1 MNNITSRKFTFIIL
15 ILLLAVAGIIAQD
28 VVNDINSQLQE
39 KYNEKIANKKDV
51 YQRTLRFINENPHS
65 PGLSTLYFY
74 LAEMSTEIDIHNPS
88 VTAGYYKKILE
99 KDTNFLQKDAV
110 LYNIGYYGFAAEVY
124 QRDEARQKNIDL
136 VMNWPDSLRLSEERL
151 QYVLAAYRQVWE
163 DFPES
168 SYNTEA
174 GYRLGTVYFEI
185 ALDTRVPQEYYEKAI
200 YYFDL
205 VSKKEDDPLA
215 NYGLFQRAWT
225 HFASANFTKAIEDF
239 TLILQTIHVDS
250 LQIEKTFFE
259 ADAIENIAFSLIEYD
274 GTDFEQFSL
283 AAAKAKEIF
292 HSFVSKEY
300 GKEVILKSIE
310 LKHKYNAPMQ
320 AADLYNAYIA
330 LYPEGLNCPIFV
342 DSIMTIYKRNPS
354 RTRSSVPAEE
364 LVIDEYIRLTKDF
377 RVDSPWFQD
386 NADIDKTPQLA
397 IIREAY
403 EFMEPKYYNNF
414 AQSAE
419 ENDYLIYKELVENY
433 CRYDAFSDDAGAKQM
448 ENMRKNVIDFSQD
461 MAESS
466 QEPRLYLAVVA
477 DINTFIE
484 SYPEHPALQEY
495 KETEFYNYEQIYN
508 VLKPTIGD
516 SAYVD
521 TVNNVTLNKED
532 LDSLFVMAARKY
544 EDYLNTAATSSKTIE
559 TELIRIVYQRAE
571 LNYARNDFEEAY
583 NDFNRLLNYA
593 INNEIKKI
601 SYARLA
607 EISQSRNDYSGA
619 ENYYREATK
628 YASDEEKQVY
638 NNNILATM
646 QTKANTL
653 ADSAD
658 YISAAQEYL
667 RLAAEIE
674 NDDLEKSIGFIVK
687 AIESYQ
693 QAGENQT
700 VINLFLDVAAKKNDK
715 NDILAAYI
723 SAWTISDSLQDWE
736 QSAGLRKQFINK
748 FKDSNEAYKLRLQI
762 IGFYEGE
769 QFNDKERAADM
780 YLQLHDEADQMD
792 IGEDRKENIFL
803 NAYRIYNE
811 LGNENMI
818 VELCLRFEKLYP
830 SHPKANDF
838 LIRIAKIYNDRGEEQ
853 KFEELAAYLYKKDPT
868 IDLFITI
875 AAEKLKEIKTE
886 VDSLFESEQY
896 SRMFTRIKDFKLT
909 DEHYREKNL
918 HLPTEAIYEAFDY
931 YDNYITFYNRFEE
944 EVNRIEVS
952 FLASTP
958 GELLRVNELTE
969 WKNHLTE
976 GQRRIPKLMEQC
988 DALKADIIAL
998 IQEGNNFGLKPEDRT
1013 RALYIGG
1020 KIYDHGADVVQKQI
1034 QKYIDVSKQ
1043 LNNEQMTAN
1052 PVQQK
1057 QYKMTINNKGNEFV
1071 LAFLKKGVQLYNTLL
1086 STFYDGKDYSDQWT
1100 DLAYGRLVDLGVR
1113 KLKVFE
1119 HIFTNYAWEVNS
1131 SALSD
1136 LSTSSVNSASWHAV
1150 QIAPQSSTVF
1160 DSARVILI
1168 PPRPGIYLKR
1178 EFTAEIKPEL
1188 ITFDYAYDKP
1198 VEVYLN
1204 NVLVEKA
1211 ATLRED
1217 FVKVN
1222 NVLTPHYS
1230 VDSSRNMKYGLNN
1243 IIIKIAVDSTAVD
1256 ATPFSSFITLQYD
1269 KEKLEIAKTTEKRIL
1284 LSDYSW
1290 LTRKDDF
1297 VLEEATSNIEEET
1310 AVTDTMPADSLA
1322 YAQVQTDTMA
1332 TNQEEAGWFSA
1343 SASNFQFFKAQM
1355 FGLES
1360 SEALDI
1366 WHPVIDSNNVETVY
1380 FKKDIDLDGD
1390 VIEAQAKLIGQN
1402 SVTLWVNGELVIA
1415 DQGLIVDDR
1424 LKKIQSHEI
1433 SIAQLKPGKN
1443 TILAKVV
1450 GGREFKG
1457 FIFEMNYTI
1466 RKTII
1471 NSVVDTPGISE

>member
-1 MNNITSRKFTFIIL
+1 MLLFAITG
-15 ILLLAVAGIIAQD
+15 VIAQE
-28 VVNDINSQLQE
+28 VVNDVHSRLQE
-39 KYNEKIANKKDV
+39 MYNKKIAYKKDV
-51 YQRTLRFINENPHS
+51 YQKTLRFINENPHS
-65 PGLSTLYFY
+65 PGLSTLYFN
-74 LAEMSTEIDIHNPS
+74 LAEMSTEVDIHNPS
-88 VTAGYYKKILE
+88 ITAGFYKKVLE
-99 KDTNFLQKDAV
+99 KDINFLQKDAV
-110 LYNIGYYGFAAEVY
+110 LYNIGYYGFTSEVY
-124 QRDEARQKNIDL
+124 QRDEARQRNIDL
-136 VMNWPDSLRLSEERL
+136 VMNWPDSLRLIEERL
-151 QYVLAAYRQVWE
+151 QYVLDAYRQVWE

-205 VSKKEDDPLA
+205 VSKKEGDVLA

-225 HFASANFTKAIEDF
+225 YFTSANFTNAIEDF
-239 TLILQTIHVDS
+239 THILQTIQVDS
-250 LQIEKTFFE
+250 LKIEKTFFE

-283 AAAKAKEIF
+283 AAEKAKEIF

-320 AADLYNAYIA
+320 AVDLYNAYIA
-330 LYPEGLNCPIFV
+330 LYPEELNCPLLV

-354 RTRSSVPAEE
+354 RTRGGVLAEE
-364 LVIDEYIRLTKDF
+364 LVVDEYIRLANDF
-377 RVDSPWFQD
+377 RVDSLWFQTNVD
-386 NADIDKTPQLA
+386 VDKTPQLT

-419 ENDYLIYKELVENY
+419 EEDYLVYKELVESY
-433 CRYDAFSDDAGAKQM
+433 CRYDAFKDEAGSKQM
-448 ENMRKNVIDFSQD
+448 ENMRKNVVDFSQD

-466 QEPRLYLAVVA
+466 QDPRLYFAVIA

-508 VLKPTIGD
+508 ILKSTIRD

-521 TVNNVTLNKED
+521 TVNNITLNKED

-544 EDYLNTAATSSKTIE
+544 EDYLTTAATSSKAIE

-571 LNYARNDFEEAY
+571 LNYARNEFEEAY
-583 NDFNRLLNYA
+583 TDFNRLLNYA
-593 INNEIKKI
+593 INNEIKKV

-607 EISQSRNDYSGA
+607 EISQSRNDYTGA

-646 QTKANTL
+646 QAKANTL

-658 YISAAQEYL
+658 YITAAQEYL

-674 NDDLEKSIGFIVK
+674 NDDLEKSLGFIVK

-700 VINLFLDVAAKKNDK
+700 AIDLFLDIAARKNDK

-736 QSAGLRKQFINK
+736 QSERLRKKFINK

-792 IGEDRKENIFL
+792 IDEDLKENIFL

-896 SRMFTRIKDFKLT
+896 SRMFASIKDFKRM
-909 DEHYREKNL
+909 DEHYRGKKL
-918 HLPTEAIYEAFDY
+918 QLPTEAIYEAFDY
-931 YDNYITFYNRFEE
+931 YGNYITFHNRFKEE
-944 EVNRIEVS
+944 LNRIEVS

-958 GELLRVNELTE
+958 DELLRVNELTE

-976 GQRRIPKLMEQC
+976 GKRRIPKLLEQC
-988 DALKADIIAL
+988 DALKVDIIAL

-1013 RALYIGG
+1013 QALYVGG
-1020 KIYDHGADVVQKQI
+1020 KIYDHAADVVQKQI
-1034 QKYIDVSKQ
+1034 QKYINISKQ
-1043 LNNEQMTAN
+1043 LNNEQMQAN

-1057 QYKMTINNKGNEFV
+1057 QYKMAINNKGNEFV

-1100 DLAYGRLVDLGVR
+1100 DLANNRLVELGVR
-1113 KLKVFE
+1113 KPKVLE
-1119 HIFTNYAWEVNS
+1119 HIYTSSAWKVNS
-1131 SALSD
+1131 SALND
-1136 LSTSSVNSASWHAV
+1136 LSTNSVNSASWNSV
-1150 QIAPQSSTVF
+1150 QIATQSTVF

-1168 PPRPGIYLKR
+1168 PPRQDIYLKR
-1178 EFTAEIKPEL
+1178 EFSAEIKPEL

-1222 NVLTPHYS
+1222 NVLTPH
-1230 VDSSRNMKYGLNN
+1230 DSIATSKNMKYGLNN
-1243 IIIKIAVDSTAVD
+1243 IIIRIAVDSTAVD
-1256 ATPFSSFITLQYD
+1256 PTQFSSFITLQYD
-1269 KEKLEIAKTTEKRIL
+1269 QEKLEIAKTTEKKIL

-1290 LTRKDDF
+1290 LTRKDDY
-1297 VLEEATSNIEEET
+1297 VLEDTTSNIIEET
-1310 AVTDTMPADSLA
+1310 VVTDTIPADSLT
-1322 YAQVQTDTMA
+1322 YAQVQADSVATD
-1332 TNQEEAGWFSA
+1332 QEEEGWSSA
-1343 SASNFQFFKAQM
+1343 SVSNFQFFKAQM

-1360 SEALDI
+1360 SGALDI
-1366 WHPVIDSNNVETVY
+1366 WHPVIDSNKVETVY

-1390 VIEAQAKLIGQN
+1390 VIQAQVKIIGQN
-1402 SVTLWVNGELVIA
+1402 TVTLWVNGELVIA
-1415 DQGLIVDDR
+1415 DQGLIVDDK

-1433 SIAQLKPGKN
+1433 SIVQLKPGKN

-1466 RKTII
+1466 RKGS
-1471 NSVVDTPGISE
+1471 NEPEDR

>member
-1 MNNITSRKFTFIIL
+1 MNNNAINKFNLIIL
-15 ILLLAVAGIIAQD
+15 ILLFAMTGIIAQEI
-28 VVNDINSQLQE
+28 VNDINSQLQE
-39 KYNEKIANKKDV
+39 MYNKKIAYKKDV
-51 YQRTLRFINENPHS
+51 YQKTLRFINENPHS
-65 PGLSTLYFY
+65 PGLSTLYFN

-88 VTAGYYKKILE
+88 ITAGFYKKVLE
-99 KDTNFLQKDAV
+99 KDINFLQKDAV
-110 LYNIGYYGFAAEVY
+110 LYNIGYYGFNSEVY
-124 QRDEARQKNIDL
+124 RRDEARQRNIDL
-136 VMNWPDSLRLSEERL
+136 VMNWPDSLRLIEERL
-151 QYVLAAYRQVWE
+151 QYVLDAYRQVWE

-205 VSKKEDDPLA
+205 VSKKEGDALA

-225 HFASANFTKAIEDF
+225 YFTSANFTKAIEDF
-239 TLILQTIHVDS
+239 THILQTIQVDS
-250 LQIEKTFFE
+250 LKIEKTFFE

-283 AAAKAKEIF
+283 AAEKAKEIF

-320 AADLYNAYIA
+320 AVDLYNAYIA
-330 LYPEGLNCPIFV
+330 LYPEELNCPLLV

-354 RTRSSVPAEE
+354 RTRGGVPAEE
-364 LVIDEYIRLTKDF
+364 LVVDEYIRLANDF
-377 RVDSPWFQD
+377 RVDSLWFQT
-386 NADIDKTPQLA
+386 NVDIDKTPQLA

-419 ENDYLIYKELVENY
+419 EEDYLVYKELVESY
-433 CRYDAFSDDAGAKQM
+433 CCYDAFKDDAGSKQM
-448 ENMRKNVIDFSQD
+448 ENMRKNVVDFSQD

-466 QEPRLYLAVVA
+466 QNPRIYFAVIA

-521 TVNNVTLNKED
+521 TVNNITLSKED

-544 EDYLNTAATSSKTIE
+544 EDYLTTAATSSKAIE

-571 LNYARNDFEEAY
+571 LNYARNEFEEAY
-583 NDFNRLLNYA
+583 TDFNRLLNYA
-593 INNEIKKI
+593 VNNEVKKV

-607 EISQSRNDYSGA
+607 EISQARNDYTGA

-646 QTKANTL
+646 QAKANTL

-658 YISAAQEYL
+658 YITAAQEYL

-674 NDDLEKSIGFIVK
+674 NDDLGKSIGFIVK

-700 VINLFLDVAAKKNDK
+700 AIDLFLGIATRKNDK

-723 SAWTISDSLQDWE
+723 SAWTISDSLQDWK
-736 QSAGLRKQFINK
+736 QSEKLRKQFINK

-769 QFNDKERAADM
+769 QFNDKKHAADM

-792 IGEDRKENIFL
+792 IAEDRKENIFL

-896 SRMFTRIKDFKLT
+896 SKMFASIKAFKAA

-918 HLPTEAIYEAFDY
+918 NLPTEAIYEAFDY
-931 YDNYITFYNRFEE
+931 YGNYITFHNRFKEE
-944 EVNRIEVS
+944 LNRIEVS

-958 GELLRVNELTE
+958 DELLRVNELTE

-976 GQRRIPKLMEQC
+976 GKRRIPKLLEQC
-988 DALKADIIAL
+988 DALKTDIIAL

-1013 RALYIGG
+1013 RALYVGG
-1020 KIYDHGADVVQKQI
+1020 KIYDHAADVVQKQI
-1034 QKYIDVSKQ
+1034 QKYIAVSKQ

-1057 QYKMTINNKGNEFV
+1057 QYKMAINNKGNEFV

-1086 STFYDGKDYSDQWT
+1086 ATFYDGKDYSDQWT
-1100 DLAYGRLVDLGVR
+1100 DLANNRLVELGVR
-1113 KLKVFE
+1113 KPKVLE
-1119 HIFTNYAWEVNS
+1119 HIYTNSAWEVNKT
-1131 SALSD
+1131 AISD
-1136 LSTSSVNSASWHAV
+1136 LSTSSVNSASWNSV
-1150 QIAPQSSTVF
+1150 QIAPQSTVF
-1160 DSARVILI
+1160 DSAKVILV
-1168 PPRPGIYLKR
+1168 PSRQEMYLKR

-1204 NVLVEKA
+1204 NMLVEKA

-1230 VDSSRNMKYGLNN
+1230 VTSSRNMKSGLNN

-1256 ATPFSSFITLQYD
+1256 PTLFSSFITLQYD

-1297 VLEEATSNIEEET
+1297 VLEGTTSNIVDET
-1310 AVTDTMPADSLA
+1310 AVTDTIPADSLSST
-1322 YAQVQTDTMA
+1322 QVQTDTLA

-1343 SASNFQFFKAQM
+1343 GASNFQFFKAQM

-1366 WHPVIDSNNVETVY
+1366 WHPVIDSNKVETVY

-1390 VIEAQAKLIGQN
+1390 VIQAQVKMIGQN
-1402 SVTLWVNGELVIA
+1402 TVTLWVNGELVIA
-1415 DQGLIVDDR
+1415 DQGLIVDDK

-1433 SIAQLKPGKN
+1433 SIVQLKPGKN

-1450 GGREFKG
+1450 SGREFKG

-1466 RKTII
+1466 RKGG
-1471 NSVVDTPGISE
+1471 NESEDR

>member
-1 MNNITSRKFTFIIL
+1 MNNITGRKLTFII
-15 ILLLAVAGIIAQD
+15 IISLLAVVGIIAQD
-28 VVNDINSQLQE
+28 VVNDVNSQLQE
-39 KYNEKIANKKDV
+39 KFNKKIAYKKDV
-51 YQRTLRFINENPHS
+51 YQKTLRFINENPHS
-65 PGLSTLYFY
+65 PGLSTLYFN

-88 VTAGYYKKILE
+88 ITAGFYKKVLE
-99 KDTNFLQKDAV
+99 KDNNFLQKDAV
-110 LYNIGYYGFAAEVY
+110 LYNIGYYGFTSEVY
-124 QRDEARQKNIDL
+124 QRDEARQRNIDL
-136 VMNWPDSLRLSEERL
+136 VMNWPDSLRLTEERL
-151 QYVLAAYRQVWE
+151 QYVLDAYRQVWE

-185 ALDTRVPQEYYEKAI
+185 ALDTRVPQEYYDKAI

-205 VSKKEDDPLA
+205 VSKKDDDALA

-225 HFASANFTKAIEDF
+225 YFASANFTRAIEDF
-239 TLILQTIHVDS
+239 TLILQTIHLDS

-259 ADAIENIAFSLIEYD
+259 ADAIENIAYGLIEYD

-283 AAAKAKEIF
+283 AADKAKEIF

-320 AADLYNAYIA
+320 AVDLYNAYIA
-330 LYPEGLNCPIFV
+330 LYPEGLNCPLFA
-342 DSIMTIYKRNPS
+342 DSIMTIYKRNPA
-354 RTRSSVPAEE
+354 RTRGGVAAEE
-364 LVIDEYIRLTKDF
+364 LIIDEYIRLTKEF

-386 NADIDKTPQLA
+386 NADVDKTLQLA
-397 IIREAY
+397 VIREAF

-414 AQSAE
+414 AQSAD
-419 ENDYLIYKELVENY
+419 ENDYLIYKDLVENY
-433 CRYDAFSDDAGAKQM
+433 CRYDAFSDETGSKQM

-466 QEPRLYLAVVA
+466 QDPRLYFAVIT

-495 KETEFYNYEQIYN
+495 KETEFYNHEQIYN
-508 VLKPTIGD
+508 ILKPTIED

-521 TVNNVTLNKED
+521 TVNNITLNKDD

-544 EDYLNTAATSSKTIE
+544 EDYLTTTATSGKTME

-571 LNYARNDFEEAY
+571 LNYARNKFEEAY
-583 NDFNRLLNYA
+583 NDFIRLQSYA

-601 SYARLA
+601 SFARLA

-619 ENYYREATK
+619 ENYYREASK

-658 YISAAQEYL
+658 YIAAAQEYL

-674 NDDLEKSIGFIVK
+674 NDDLEKSMGFIVK

-693 QAGENQT
+693 QVGENQT
-700 VINLFLDVAAKKNDK
+700 AIDLFLDVAAKKNDK

-736 QSAGLRKQFINK
+736 QSERLRKQFINK

-792 IGEDRKENIFL
+792 IGEDQKESIFL

-896 SRMFTRIKDFKLT
+896 SRMFASIKAFKAA
-909 DEHYREKNL
+909 DEHYRDKNL
-918 HLPTEAIYEAFDY
+918 LLPTEAIYEAFDY
-931 YDNYITFYNRFEE
+931 YDNYITFHNRFEE
-944 EVNRIEVS
+944 ELNRIEVS

-958 GELLRVNELTE
+958 DELLRVNELTE

-976 GQRRIPKLMEQC
+976 GKRRIPKLLEQC
-988 DALKADIIAL
+988 DALKTDVIAL

-1020 KIYDHGADVVQKQI
+1020 KIYDYGADVVQKQI
-1034 QKYIDVSKQ
+1034 QKYINISRQ

-1057 QYKMTINNKGNEFV
+1057 QYKMAINNKGNEFV

-1086 STFYDGKDYSDQWT
+1086 ATFYDGKDYSDQWT
-1100 DLAYGRLVDLGVR
+1100 DLANNRLVELGVR
-1113 KLKVFE
+1113 KPKVLE
-1119 HIFTNYAWEVNS
+1119 HIYTNSAWEVNKT
-1131 SALSD
+1131 AISD
-1136 LSTSSVNSASWHAV
+1136 LSTSSVNSASWNAV
-1150 QIAPQSSTVF
+1150 QIAPQSTIF
-1160 DSARVILI
+1160 DSARAIFV
-1168 PPRPGIYLKR
+1168 PPRQDMYLKR

-1230 VDSSRNMKYGLNN
+1230 ITSSKNMKYGLNN
-1243 IIIKIAVDSTAVD
+1243 IIIKIAVDSIAVD
-1256 ATPFSSFITLQYD
+1256 PTLFSSFITLQYD

-1297 VLEEATSNIEEET
+1297 VLKEATSNIEEET
-1310 AVTDTMPADSLA
+1310 AITDTMPTDTLA
-1322 YAQVQTDTMA
+1322 SAQVQADSVA
-1332 TNQEEAGWFSA
+1332 VDQEEAGWEIA
-1343 SASNFQFFKAQM
+1343 GASNFQFFKTQM

-1366 WHPVIDSNNVETVY
+1366 WHAVIDSNQVETVY

-1390 VIEAQAKLIGQN
+1390 VIQAQAKLIGQN
-1402 SVTLWVNGELVIA
+1402 SVTLWVNGELVIT

-1424 LKKIQSHEI
+1424 LKKIQSHEVSI
-1433 SIAQLKPGKN
+1433 SQLKSGKN

-1450 GGREFKG
+1450 GGSEFKG

-1466 RKTII
+1466 KKTII
-1471 NSVVDTPGISE
+1471 NPEVDNPGISE

>member
-1 MNNITSRKFTFIIL
+1 MNNIAINKFILIIL
-15 ILLLAVAGIIAQD
+15 ILLFAVTGIIAQED
-28 VVNDINSQLQE
+28 VNDVNSQLQE
-39 KYNEKIANKKDV
+39 MYNKKIAYKKDV
-51 YQRTLRFINENPHS
+51 YQKTLRFINENPHS
-65 PGLSTLYFY
+65 PGLSTLYFN

-88 VTAGYYKKILE
+88 ITAGFYKKVLE
-99 KDTNFLQKDAV
+99 KDINFLQKDAV
-110 LYNIGYYGFAAEVY
+110 LYNIGYYGFTSEVY
-124 QRDEARQKNIDL
+124 QRDEARQRNIDL
-136 VMNWPDSLRLSEERL
+136 VMNWPDSLRLTEERL
-151 QYVLAAYRQVWE
+151 LYVIDAYRQVWE

-168 SYNTEA
+168 KYNTEA

-205 VSKKEDDPLA
+205 VSKKEGDAFA

-225 HFASANFTKAIEDF
+225 YFTSANFTKAIEDF
-239 TLILQTIHVDS
+239 TLILQTIQVDS
-250 LQIEKTFFE
+250 LKIEKTFFE
-259 ADAIENIAFSLIEYD
+259 ADAIENLAFSLIEYD

-283 AAAKAKEIF
+283 AAEKAKEIF
-292 HSFVSKEY
+292 RSFVSKEY
-300 GKEVILKSIE
+300 GKEVILKSID

-320 AADLYNAYIA
+320 AVDLYNAYIA
-330 LYPEGLNCPIFV
+330 LYPEELNCPLLV

-354 RTRSSVPAEE
+354 RTRGGVPAEE
-364 LVIDEYIRLTKDF
+364 LVVDEYIRLTNDF
-377 RVDSPWFQD
+377 KVDSLWYQTNVD
-386 NADIDKTPQLA
+386 VDKTPQLA

-419 ENDYLIYKELVENY
+419 EEDYLIYKDLVGNY
-433 CRYDAFSDDAGAKQM
+433 CRYDAFKDDVGSKKM
-448 ENMRKNVIDFSQD
+448 EDMRKNVVDFSQD

-466 QEPRLYLAVVA
+466 QNPRLYFAVIA

-508 VLKPTIGD
+508 ILKPTIKET
-516 SAYVD
+516 AYVD
-521 TVNNVTLNKED
+521 TVNNITLNKED

-544 EDYLNTAATSSKTIE
+544 EDYLTAAAASSKTIE

-571 LNYARNDFEEAY
+571 LNYARNEFDEAY

-593 INNEIKKI
+593 VNNEIKKV

-607 EISQSRNDYSGA
+607 EISQSRNDYTGA

-646 QTKANTL
+646 QSKANTL

-658 YISAAQEYL
+658 YLTAAQEYL

-674 NDDLEKSIGFIVK
+674 NDDLGKSTGFIVK

-700 VINLFLDVAAKKNDK
+700 AIDLFLDIASKKKDK

-723 SAWTISDSLQDWE
+723 SAWTISDSLHDWK
-736 QSAGLRKQFINK
+736 QSERLRKQFINK

-762 IGFYEGE
+762 ICFYEGE

-792 IGEDRKENIFL
+792 IAEDRKENIFL

-838 LIRIAKIYNDRGEEQ
+838 LIRIAKIYNDRGEKQ

-896 SRMFTRIKDFKLT
+896 SKMFARIKDFKLA

-918 HLPTEAIYEAFDY
+918 NLPTEAIYEAFDY
-931 YDNYITFYNRFEE
+931 YNNYISFHNSFEE
-944 EVNRIEVS
+944 ELNNIEVS
-952 FLASTP
+952 FLTSTP
-958 GELLRVNELTE
+958 DELLRVNELTE
-969 WKNHLTE
+969 WKKHLTE
-976 GQRRIPKLMEQC
+976 GKRRIPKILEQC

-998 IQEGNNFGLKPEDRT
+998 IQEGNNYGLKSEDRT
-1013 RALYIGG
+1013 RALYVAG
-1020 KIYDHGADVVQKQI
+1020 KIYDHAADVVQKQI
-1034 QKYIDVSKQ
+1034 QKYINVSNQ

-1057 QYKMTINNKGNEFV
+1057 QYKMAINNKGNEFV
-1071 LAFLKKGVQLYNTLL
+1071 LTFLKNGVQLYNTLL

-1100 DLAYGRLVDLGVR
+1100 DLAYGRLVELGVR
-1113 KLKVFE
+1113 KPKVFD
-1119 HIFTNYAWEVNS
+1119 HIYTNYAWEVNRT
-1131 SALSD
+1131 AIND
-1136 LSTSSVNSASWHAV
+1136 LSTNSVNSASWNSV
-1150 QIAPQSSTVF
+1150 QIASQSTVF
-1160 DSARVILI
+1160 DSAMVILI
-1168 PPRPGIYLKR
+1168 PPRQDIYLKR

-1188 ITFDYAYDKP
+1188 ITFGYAYDKP

-1204 NVLVEKA
+1204 NVLIEKA

-1230 VDSSRNMKYGLNN
+1230 VTSSRNMKSGLNN
-1243 IIIKIAVDSTAVD
+1243 IIIKIAVDSIAVD
-1256 ATPFSSFITLQYD
+1256 ATLFSSFITLQYD

-1290 LTRKDDF
+1290 LTRKDGF
-1297 VLEEATSNIEEET
+1297 VLEDTTSNIVEET
-1310 AVTDTMPADSLA
+1310 AVTDTLPADSLT
-1322 YAQVQTDTMA
+1322 YVQVQTDTVT
-1332 TNQEEAGWFSA
+1332 TNQEEAGWEPVGDA
-1343 SASNFQFFKAQM
+1343 NFRFFKAQM
-1355 FGLES
+1355 FGLETS
-1360 SEALDI
+1360 QAVSI
-1366 WHPVIDSNNVETVY
+1366 WYPVIDSNNVETVF
-1380 FKKDIDLDGD
+1380 FKKDIDIDGD
-1390 VIEAQAKLIGQN
+1390 VIQAQAKLIGQN
-1402 SVTLWVNGELVIA
+1402 TVTLWVNGELVIT
-1415 DQGLIVDDR
+1415 DKGLIVDDR
-1424 LKKIQSHEI
+1424 LKKVQSHEI
-1433 SIAQLKPGKN
+1433 SIVQLKPGRN

-1466 RKTII
+1466 RKGD
-1471 NSVVDTPGISE
+1471 NALGGR